1 MSLNET
7 VQVQRPI
14 SILNTWKVILLLS
27 QEESKCEMSLI
38 LISQFLL
45 CVSLFVQCVQTGV

>member
-45 CVSLFVQCVQTGV
+45 CVSLFVQSVQTGV